1 MQGMNDKENDNESM
15 VENRKKRR
23 RTSHNNSN
31 NNNNNNNNKEN
42 VNGNEIENIESKV
55 SGDEGVEVEDTEE
68 EDTEKDVRFKCPYH
82 FCDNCFSIYG
92 SVVSLKILFLISTK
106 KY

>member
-23 RTSHNNSN
+23 RTSHNNS
-31 NNNNNNNNKEN
+31 NNNKEN

-106 KY
+106 K